1 MRQLFLRLLRPR
13 VDRTAAGLHARLAL
27 GLLSLLCLGVSV
39 ATAQVPAPKGKPKLR
54 SDAGNAAAD
63 GKKPEPAS
71 AESLGPGGLPKDFK
85 PQPQIPDIML
95 LNQPLLTPEEVLE
108 WKKFRIKYAT
118 AMRNGSMT
126 DADKKLIVQ
135 GLKYRLYIMT
145 LPEQQRTL
153 HERRLE
159 LVATDLQQAAKITPK
174 APEVRVF
181 RTYVMEQLVKLIEPL
196 LQNNVY
202 VRLQAATL
210 LGELDLMVDDPT
222 RGLKHETYT
231 PGCELLLKV
240 LDDPAQPTPIK
251 IAAARSII
259 RLVHFG
265 VTPVELRHRIA
276 TSLLNEL
283 AKADTHYWYQMRLAE
298 ALSTVDVSVDLQNR
312 KPFVVN
318 GLLAVVRDSKRD
330 FRARAEAAR
339 ALGRVPFDPQVDIS
353 GLMRDLMKFAEEL
366 ATAAQQDPASA
377 QWKQCFFDLY
387 LAYKPLDGNDKD
399 ATKKAAAGLLNN
411 TQTATAA
418 QQTYKL
424 IVPLVNSMI
433 ADKPISLPE
442 LQSLQDWLKQNAP
455 PAQLGAANGGQA
467 AKLPGS
473 QPVGEKK

>member
-1 MRQLFLRLLRPR
+1 VRQLFLRLLRPR
-13 VDRTAAGLHARLAL
+13 VDRIAAGRHARLAL
-27 GLLSLLCLGVSV
+27 GLLSWLCFVVG
-39 ATAQVPAPKGKPKLR
+39 TAAGQAAPQRAPKPNAKKPAPEV
-54 SDAGNAAAD
+54 
-63 GKKPEPAS
+63 KKPEPAV
-71 AESLGPGGLPKDFK
+71 ENLGPGGLPKDFK
-85 PQPQIPDIML
+85 PQPQVPDMML
-95 LNQPLLTPEEVLE
+95 LNQPLLKPEEVLE
-108 WKKFRIKYAT
+108 WKKLRIKYAT
-118 AMRNGSMT
+118 AMRNGSLS

-135 GLKYRLYIMT
+135 GLKYRVYVMT
-145 LPEQQRTL
+145 LPEQQRAL

-159 LVATDLQQAAKITPK
+159 LVGQDLQQAAKITPK
-174 APEVRVF
+174 APEVKIF

-196 LQNNVY
+196 LQNNFY
-202 VRLQAATL
+202 VRLQAVTL

-222 RGLKHETYT
+222 RNLKHETYT

-251 IAAARSII
+251 IAAARSVI

-298 ALSTVDVSVDLQNR
+298 ALSTIDVSVDLQNR

-318 GLLAVVRDSKRD
+318 GLLAVIRDSKRD

-353 GLMRDLMKFAEEL
+353 ALMRDLMKFAEEL
-366 ATAAQQDPASA
+366 AAAAQQDPSA
-377 QWKQCFFDLY
+377 PQWKQCFFDLY
-387 LAYKPLDGNDKD
+387 LAYKPVDGNDKD
-399 ATKKAAAGLLNN
+399 ATKKTPAGLLNN
-411 TQTATAA
+411 TQAATAA

-424 IVPLVNSMI
+424 IVPLVNSII
-433 ADKPISLPE
+433 ADKGISLPE

-455 PAQLGAANGGQA
+455 PAQLGGAAAVQPP
-467 AKLPGS
+467 KQPLP
-473 QPVGEKK
+473 QPVGEQQ